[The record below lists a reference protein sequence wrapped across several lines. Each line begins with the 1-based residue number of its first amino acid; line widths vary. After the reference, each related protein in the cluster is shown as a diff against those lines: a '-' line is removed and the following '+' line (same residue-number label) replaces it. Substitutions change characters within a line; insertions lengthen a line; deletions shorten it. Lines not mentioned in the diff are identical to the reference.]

1 MKKLIITLLLAT
13 SILGC
18 VGYSKTETY
27 YVICDVVETA
37 ETEFGETHITC
48 KMPNGELH
56 VYRITDAPE
65 EIELVVFRTNNQDDY
80 SSYKVVTVR

>member
-27 YVICDVVETA
+27 YVICDVVESA
-37 ETEFGETHITC
+37 ETKYDETHITC
-48 KMPNGELH
+48 EMPNGTLH

-65 EIELVVFRTNNQDDY
+65 EIELAVFKTTNQDDY
-80 SSYKVVTVR
+80 TKYEVITVR